1 MEQHIKSI
9 YVFKTLRL
17 VVINKQSFKKQVS
30 KQQFVPSIKM
40 VNLSLNELKTIKKIR
55 GIKAYKSISER
66 RLLSVLN

>member
-1 MEQHIKSI
+1 
-9 YVFKTLRL
+9 
-17 VVINKQSFKKQVS
+17 
-30 KQQFVPSIKM
+30 M